1 MVKLKSA
8 TMLYNDKEIEMKE
21 VDTESCVQ
29 LYFEILGSKFEFD
42 YLNADIEDIINSI
55 DLKYNTEDGKFKLV
69 NFEYRLVFEVEV
81 EIDGVIS
88 FEEFVIEGKDEDG
101 EPVWKTSLFGTFDE
115 TTFDESIE
123 ELYNQLLPNVQM
135 HIGSC
140 FQI

>member
-42 YLNADIEDIINSI
+42 YLNADIEDIINSV

-88 FEEFVIEGKDEDG
+88 FDEFVIEGKDEDG

-115 TTFDESIE
+115 TTFDDSIE